1 MCFEEFITCDKK
13 GNINYDLFDMPTY
26 KCKNCGNEQCE
37 SRNIDFDELECYE
50 CGTIGKDNWKE
61 VL

>member
-1 MCFEEFITCDKK
+1 MLCNFCKVNKCAAGQGFTQW
-13 GNINYDLFDMPTY
+13 T
-26 KCKNCGNEQCE
+26 CKNCGNEQCE
-37 SRNIDFDELECYE
+37 SRNTDFDELECYE